1 MNYEPEQLK
10 KMQKV
15 LLDIVKDIDR
25 VCKEH
30 GIEYFLDSG
39 SCLGAVRHNG
49 FIPWDDDMDL
59 GMRRV
64 DYDKFLRI
72 APSALGDDYVVAHP
86 GNDSRLA
93 GMFAKVWKRGTV
105 FATEETIEAGVP
117 QGIFVDVFPYDVVD
131 GDQGAAA
138 KQLGACRTWQSI
150 SYLYH
155 AKTITVPDKG
165 VKGAIERIGCRVVHG
180 VVHAALTPETIREK
194 FESAALSGA
203 ANPGGHYAPMAY
215 TAFGPFP
222 EEVLFPT
229 TTCFFEGVEL
239 PVPGKYEQYLESA
252 YGQTW
257 TELPPEED
265 RRNHAPVTLDFG
277 E

>member
-1 MNYEPEQLK
+1 MNYEPEQLRK
-10 KMQKV
+10 LQKA

-25 VCKEH
+25 VCREH
-30 GIEYFLDSG
+30 EIEYFLDSG
-39 SCLGAVRHNG
+39 SCLGAVRHSG

-59 GMRRV
+59 GMRRA
-64 DYDKFLRI
+64 DYDKFLQI

-165 VKGAIERIGCRVVHG
+165 VKGAI
-180 VVHAALTPETIREK
+180 REK